1 MGCKEIGDKDFPV
14 LICFFEPNNDQQKD
28 YCLKLKDSFKYEKPI
43 KYEIR
48 SNRIDPF
55 SIRLKKKNKIYDI
68 QTNYI
73 NNSEEEIQKAL
84 TDIYTILDE

>member
-1 MGCKEIGDKDFPV
+1 MGCDQANDKNLPT
-14 LICFFEPNNDQQKD
+14 LICYFVSEEQKD

-55 SIRLKKKNKIYDI
+55 SIRLKKKIKFMIFRPI
-68 QTNYI
+68 I
-73 NNSEEEIQKAL
+73 LIIQKKKFKKH
-84 TDIYTILDE
+84 

>member
-1 MGCKEIGDKDFPV
+1 MGCDADKERKIPILLCDF
-14 LICFFEPNNDQQKD
+14 EKGNDDQKD

-73 NNSEEEIQKAL
+73 DNSEEEIQKAL

>member
-1 MGCKEIGDKDFPV
+1 MGCDQANDKNLPT
-14 LICFFEPNNDQQKD
+14 LICYFVSEEQKD

-55 SIRLKKKNKIYDI
+55 
-68 QTNYI
+68 
-73 NNSEEEIQKAL
+73 
-84 TDIYTILDE
+84 

>member
-1 MGCKEIGDKDFPV
+1 MGCDQANDKNLPT
-14 LICFFEPNNDQQKD
+14 LICYFVSEEQKD

-73 NNSEEEIQKAL
+73 DNSEEEIQKAL